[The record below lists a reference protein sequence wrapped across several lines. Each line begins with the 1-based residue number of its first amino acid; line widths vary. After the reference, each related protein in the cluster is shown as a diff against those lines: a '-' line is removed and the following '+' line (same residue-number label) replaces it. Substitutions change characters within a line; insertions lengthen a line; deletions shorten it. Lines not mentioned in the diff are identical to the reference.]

1 VPQLPPQL
9 ADSLRDRYRIER
21 ELGRGGMATVYLAH
35 DLRHDRLVALKVLH
49 AELARALGPER
60 FLQEIRLAARLQHP
74 HLLSVHD
81 SGDADGTLWFTMPYV
96 EGRSLRDRL
105 RREGQLPLDD
115 AVRIAHEAARAL
127 DYAHRHHV
135 IHRDIKPENILLT
148 EDGDTL
154 VADFGVGRALGAGD
168 QDQRLTETGI
178 VVGTPAYMSPE
189 QSTGERE
196 LDGRSDIYSLGSVLY
211 EMLAGEPPFTGPTVQ
226 AIVARR
232 LSESPRPLA
241 ATRETIPPA
250 VEAIASRAL
259 ARAPADRF
267 ATAGAMADALEAARH
282 AGPAATTTRVPAG
295 RPSRAPGRSRKATAV
310 AVILGGMAAAA
321 VGLLRSRL
329 VPPSSLDTTLVAI
342 APFEVLA
349 PSLALWREGL
359 VDLLSRNLDGAGPLR
374 AVPPTTV
381 IRRWEGRADPESAAE
396 LGRRTGAGLALY
408 GSLLSAG
415 PDSVR
420 LRATL
425 YDVAAQRAVEELE
438 AIDASDRVDRAAD
451 SLTFRVLRAIGR
463 TRAIGAARQSPFSST
478 SLPALKA
485 FLQGEQYFR
494 HTNWDS
500 ASTYYQRAIALD
512 SGFALALRRESYV
525 LGWVRSGYDSVSN
538 DYALAA
544 GARNRGLAP
553 RDSLLVLGDSLMASL
568 FRAGPFATRADSAWG
583 ARLRRAFAT
592 AETLT
597 DRYPDDPEAW
607 FQLGELTE
615 HFGPFAGRR
624 AGEVVASFG
633 RAIALDSAFAPAYIH
648 PVEDAALAGV
658 QELHAYLRPYLAL
671 NPREREADGGRLVQL
686 LLDSATTA
694 ADVPRLAAPVSL
706 DALFESSNVLSLLPD
721 SAELGVAL
729 MQVTRRRPPSGSTP
743 FRRQLVMDI
752 SMARQLMSR
761 GHLAKAA
768 PFIVDNDTTW
778 LYADAALIGAIPP
791 DSAAAVFRRRLA
803 GPIEQRLIEAFPWWA
818 GRRDTASLKV
828 AAARADSAGRLG
840 ANPDARSRARYA
852 AISAA
857 AYLALA
863 RRDTAAAL
871 ARLGELQPDGCPGCY
886 LDRLTQAQ
894 LLAAQGHDQDAW
906 AIVSADHLSFT
917 LSPFPT
923 AVLWVLLRARVAE
936 RLGDRATAL
945 RSYGW
950 VAGMWRKPDAVL
962 EPYAAEARAGLERL
976 AGEPR

>member
-1 VPQLPPQL
+1 LPQPPTQL
-9 ADSLRDRYRIER
+9 AEALRDRYRIER

-35 DLRHDRLVALKVLH
+35 DLRHDRRVALKVLH
-49 AELARALGPER
+49 AELSRALGPER

-96 EGRSLRDRL
+96 EGRSLRERL
-105 RREGQLPLDD
+105 GRERQLPQDD
-115 AVRIAHEAARAL
+115 ALRIAHEAARAL
-127 DYAHRHHV
+127 DYAHRHGV

-168 QDQRLTETGI
+168 HDDRLTETGI

-189 QSTGERE
+189 QSTGDRE
-196 LDGRSDIYSLGSVLY
+196 LDGRSDIYSLGCVLY

-241 ATRETIPPA
+241 ATRDTIPPA

-259 ARAPADRF
+259 ARSPADRY

-282 AGPAATTTRVPAG
+282 AGSEAATTRVAAATR
-295 RPSRAPGRSRKATAV
+295 SRAARRPRKAAAMV
-310 AVILGGMAAAA
+310 VILGGVAAAA
-321 VGLLRSRL
+321 VGLLRSR
-329 VPPSSLDTTLVAI
+329 PATPSALDTTLVAV
-342 APFEVLA
+342 APFDVLA
-349 PSLALWREGL
+349 PSLGLWREGL

-396 LGRRTGAGLALY
+396 LGRRTGAGLAVY
-408 GSLLSAG
+408 GSLLGAG
-415 PDSVR
+415 RDSVR

-425 YDVAAQRAVEELE
+425 YDVAAQRPVEELE
-438 AIDASDRVDRAAD
+438 AADAADRVDRAAD
-451 SLTFRVLRAIGR
+451 SLTLRVLRAIGR
-463 TRAIGAARQSPFSST
+463 TRAIGAARLSPFSST

-512 SGFALALRRESYV
+512 SGFALALRRQSTV
-525 LGWVRSGYDSVSN
+525 LGWIRTGYDSLSN

-544 GARNRGLAP
+544 GARNRGLSP

-568 FRAGPFATRADSAWG
+568 FTAGPLAMGADSAWG
-583 ARLRRAFAT
+583 ARLRRTFAT

-597 DRYPDDPEAW
+597 DRYPNDPEAW
-607 FQLGELTE
+607 FLLGELTN

-624 AGEVVASFG
+624 SDEAIQTFDRV
-633 RAIALDSAFAPAYIH
+633 IALDSAFAPAYIH
-648 PVEDAALAGV
+648 PVETAALGGV
-658 QELHAYLRPYLAL
+658 GELREYLNPYLAL
-671 NPREREADGGRLVQL
+671 DPKEQEAEGIRLVRSL
-686 LLDSATTA
+686 LEPGTTA

-706 DALFESSNVLSLLPD
+706 DALFESNGVLSRLPD
-721 SAELGVAL
+721 STELGVAL
-729 MQVTRRRPPSGSTP
+729 MELTHLRPPAGNTP
-743 FRRQLVMDI
+743 FRHQLMMELNV
-752 SMARQLMSR
+752 ARQLMTR
-761 GHLAKAA
+761 GHLARAQ
-768 PFIVDNDTTW
+768 PFMRGLDTTW
-778 LYADAALIGAIPP
+778 LYADAALIGAVPP

-803 GPIEQRLIEAFPWWA
+803 GPVDQRLVAAFPWWA

-828 AAARADSAGRLG
+828 AATRADSAVRLG
-840 ANPDARSRARYA
+840 ADPTERSRGRYA
-852 AISAA
+852 AGSAA

-863 RRDTAAAL
+863 RRDTTAAL
-871 ARLGELQPDGCPGCY
+871 EHLIQLQPDGCPGCY
-886 LDRLTQAQ
+886 LDRLTLAQ
-894 LLAAQGHDQDAW
+894 LLTAQGHDQEAW
-906 AIVSADHLSFT
+906 AIVSADHPSFT

-923 AVLWVLLRARVAE
+923 AVLWVLLRGRVAE
-936 RLGDRATAL
+936 RLGDRATAV

-962 EPYAAEARAGLERL
+962 QPYAAEARAGLERL
-976 AGEPR
+976 SSEPR